1 MPRFCLVNPRVK
13 YSDFFAHIYGY
24 IIWYVRMYIYAKRK
38 FFLFFV
44 LFCCVVYY
52 FYVTLRRFLVFV
64 CHFFILLIVAS
75 LLRNDKHN

>member
-24 IIWYVRMYIYAKRK
+24 IIWYIKTYIYAKMK
-38 FFLFFV
+38 VFSFFCVILLRSLLFLYNFAA
-44 LFCCVVYY
+44 
-52 FYVTLRRFLVFV
+52 FYGICLP
-64 CHFFILLIVAS
+64 FFILLVVVF